1 LKKFIGAINR
11 AKAYGRIAFSCPY
24 EQQPMISEKITE
36 TKNTILTPLVTLP
49 TPGKATVR
57 VIILADPVRFRIL
70 SLADVKSS
78 PLFITIE
85 MHTCGIFS
93 DHSIKITLIDHNY
106 LVIFSNTHLV

>member
-1 LKKFIGAINR
+1 
-11 AKAYGRIAFSCPY
+11 
-24 EQQPMISEKITE
+24 MISEKITE